1 MCSRAFCSRPLRPT
15 DVVGSHI
22 SRPIWHLSLPR
33 VTFPAPRRSRVS
45 GWETNLKKSPM
56 SIDLSLEDHEL
67 LARAQEAPEGDTRAF
82 EELVRR
88 HQAKVL
94 TNCRYLSG
102 SPSDAEDLAQE
113 VFVKA
118 YFGLARFEGRSSFE
132 TWIRRIKSNH
142 CINFVT
148 KKRVKTVDADPVVV
162 ENAAAQGPE
171 AEREMDR
178 ADTRE
183 RVGTV
188 LLEMTETLRIPLVL
202 RDMDGMAYDEI
213 ADELGIGLSA
223 VKMRIK
229 RGREEFRR
237 IFAELDA
244 ADGVVG

>member
-1 MCSRAFCSRPLRPT
+1 MDSHSHLGDVTLASGGGLVNREEATPRYHVMAFDS
-15 DVVGSHI
+15 
-22 SRPIWHLSLPR
+22 SLDD
-33 VTFPAPRRSRVS
+33 
-45 GWETNLKKSPM
+45 E
-56 SIDLSLEDHEL
+56 EL
-67 LARAQEAPEGDTRAF
+67 IRMAQEALEGDTRAF
-82 EELVRR
+82 EELVQR

-118 YFGLARFEGRSSFE
+118 YFGLARFERRSSFG

-148 KKRVKTVDADPVVV
+148 KKRVQTVDVDPTVV
-162 ENAAAQGPE
+162 EAHAARPPE
-171 AEREMDR
+171 AERALER
-178 ADTRE
+178 EDTRA
-183 RVGTV
+183 RVGAV
-188 LLEMTETLRIPLVL
+188 LLQMNETLRIPLVL

-213 ADELGIGLSA
+213 AGELGIGLSA

-237 IFAELDA
+237 LFDDVADAVAAEAEMAGQEGD
-244 ADGVVG
+244 